1 LPRRDYFCAMFKVGD
16 IVSFLNDASTGEVIA
31 INGDKLTIMM
41 DYGFEEEHHIKDL
54 VPRKSLNIGEV
65 QQKDRPKARLEK
77 GKAVAHAPEY
87 LEVDLHFEALVDF
100 PKNFS
105 AHEKLQIQLSEV
117 RKSLDKARRAGIKKV
132 ILIHGVGQ
140 GRLREEVYTLLER
153 MDRLSFYDASYA
165 RYGKGATEVD
175 LR

>member
-1 LPRRDYFCAMFKVGD
+1 MAFQVGD
-16 IVSFLNDASTGEVIA
+16 IVSFINESGTGRILKIEKGEAEV
-31 INGDKLTIMM
+31 LM
-41 DYGFEEEHHIKDL
+41 DHGFEEWHPLKEL
-54 VPRKSLNIGEV
+54 VPRKALNIGEV
-65 QQKDRPKARLEK
+65 QAKDRPSKALEV
-77 GKAVAHAPEY
+77 GKAKAHAPEY

-105 AHEKLQIQLSEV
+105 AHEKLQIQLNEV
-117 RKSLDKARRAGIKKV
+117 RKAIDKARRGGIKKL

-140 GRLREEVYTLLER
+140 GRLREEIYRMLER

-165 RYGKGATEVD
+165 RYGKGATEVE

>member
-1 LPRRDYFCAMFKVGD
+1 MFKVGD
-16 IVSFLNDASTGEVIA
+16 IISFLDQASTGEILA
-31 INGDKLTIMM
+31 INGDTALIMM
-41 DYGFEEEHHIKDL
+41 DYGFEEEHDLKTL
-54 VPRKSLNIGEV
+54 VPRKQMVVGEV
-65 QQKDRPKARLEK
+65 SQKDRPRRALERGRAIAK
-77 GKAVAHAPEY
+77 APEF

-117 RKSLDKARRAGIKKV
+117 RKAIDKARRAGIKRV

-140 GRLREEVYTLLER
+140 GRLREEIYTLLER
-153 MDRLSFYDASYA
+153 MDRLSFYDASFA

>member
-1 LPRRDYFCAMFKVGD
+1 MAFKVGD
-16 IVSFLNDASTGEVIA
+16 TISLINSTETGTILKIEGDQAEV
-31 INGDKLTIMM
+31 LLEH
-41 DYGFEEEHHIKDL
+41 GFEEWIPLREMVL
-54 VPRKSLNIGEV
+54 RKAMNIGSV
-65 QQKDRPKARLEK
+65 HSKDRAPSRLER
-77 GKAVAHAPEY
+77 GRAAAHAPEY

-105 AHEKLQIQLSEV
+105 AHEKLQIQLNEV
-117 RKSLDKARRAGIKKV
+117 RKSIARARRGGIKKV

-140 GRLREEVYTLLER
+140 GRLRDEIYHQLER

-165 RYGKGATEVD
+165 QYGKGATEVE

>member
-1 LPRRDYFCAMFKVGD
+1 MFKVGD
-16 IVSFLNDASTGEVIA
+16 IVSFLNDASTGEVVA
-31 INGDKLTIMM
+31 INGEKLTILM
-41 DYGFEEEHHIKDL
+41 DYGFEEEHHVKEL
-54 VPRKSLNIGEV
+54 VPRKQLNIGEV
-65 QQKDRPKARLEK
+65 HQKDRPKAPLERGRAIPK
-77 GKAVAHAPEY
+77 APEQ

-117 RKSLDKARRAGIKKV
+117 RKALDKARRSGIKKV
-132 ILIHGVGQ
+132 VLIHGVGQ

-153 MDRLSFYDASYA
+153 MDKLSFYDASYA

>member
-1 LPRRDYFCAMFKVGD
+1 MFKVGD
-16 IVSFLNDASTGEVIA
+16 IVSFIDQGSTGEIVSIEGERA
-31 INGDKLTIMM
+31 VIMM
-41 DYGFEEEHHIKDL
+41 DYGFEEEHRLKDL
-54 VPRKSLNIGEV
+54 VPRKELPLGEIM
-65 QQKDRPKARLEK
+65 QKDKPKPALERGRAK
-77 GKAVAHAPEY
+77 PNAPEF

-117 RKSLDKARRAGIKKV
+117 RKALDKARRAGIKKV

-140 GRLREEVYTLLER
+140 GRLREEIYRLLER
-153 MDRLSFYDASYA
+153 MDRLSFYDASFA
-165 RYGKGATEVD
+165 RYGKGATEVE